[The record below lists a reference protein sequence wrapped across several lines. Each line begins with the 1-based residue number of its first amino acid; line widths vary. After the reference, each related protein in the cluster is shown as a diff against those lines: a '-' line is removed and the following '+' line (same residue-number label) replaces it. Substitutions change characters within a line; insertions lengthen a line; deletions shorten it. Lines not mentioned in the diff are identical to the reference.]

1 MLDIPKLLREVD
13 IVVVR
18 ILKSRDLVPKG
29 VYLLAAVALDL
40 LDIPLLIDAFALAEE
55 WLKQLAGGVIRQSFA
70 LPCEIGVKK
79 LIGAG
84 VVDGGKP
91 SCCRGSLSSEHSR
104 SA

>member
-79 LIGAG
+79 LPLKS
-84 VVDGGKP
+84 VRKSRMMKQKRRFGK
-91 SCCRGSLSSEHSR
+91 CRK
-104 SA
+104 

>member
-1 MLDIPKLLREVD
+1 MLDIPKLLREID

-55 WLKQLAGGVIRQSFA
+55 WLKQLAGGVIRQRESSTVSLASVIKSAAA
-70 LPCEIGVKK
+70 LP
-79 LIGAG
+79 L
-84 VVDGGKP
+84 
-91 SCCRGSLSSEHSR
+91 SR
-104 SA
+104 S